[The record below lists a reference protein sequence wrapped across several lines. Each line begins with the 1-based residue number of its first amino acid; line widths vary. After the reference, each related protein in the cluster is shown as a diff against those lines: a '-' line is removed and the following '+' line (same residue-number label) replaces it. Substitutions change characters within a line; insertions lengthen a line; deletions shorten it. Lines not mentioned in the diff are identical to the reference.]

1 MIINNIIY
9 VKISQ
14 CHQHPNI
21 SNLLNQRMKVEGE
34 KKRKRQ
40 KSNLTQ
46 SYTKHNSPCSSL
58 STVADNLA
66 LCSSFILRRWFKRC
80 SSPPFS
86 SSWFSR
92 RWMRS
97 SALPCFSCTCGERDF
112 WDDMRIGVEKD
123 KWEINTNNTLKNKQH
138 HSYSVVV
145 CIIYLLYI
153 CTFVYI
159 KCSSVFMHTCVC
171 LLINKCIYIYLC
183 EKIFSNTYFYVNEC
197 FVLPSHI
204 FSNHLFVWTLVIIL
218 PFQSYHQYL

>member
-1 MIINNIIY
+1 MKII
-9 VKISQ
+9 Q
-14 CHQHPNI
+14 CHNI
-21 SNLLNQRMKVEGE
+21 HIYPTSTTKEWKWKER
-34 KKRKRQ
+34 KRKKWKE
-40 KSNLTQ
+40 KSKLTPRC
-46 SYTKHNSPCSSL
+46 TKHNSPCSSL

-123 KWEINTNNTLKNKQH
+123 KWEINTKNILKNIQH
-138 HSYSVVV
+138 CSYSVVEIHNLFCC
-145 CIIYLLYI
+145 CIFEYI
-153 CTFVYI
+153 
-159 KCSSVFMHTCVC
+159 SVFMHICVC
-171 LLINKCIYIYLC
+171 LLINKWIWLYLC
-183 EKIFSNTYFYVNEC
+183 KKILSDTYVNKC

-204 FSNHLFVWTLVIIL
+204 FLNHLLIWTVGIIL
-218 PFQSYHQYL
+218 LFQNYH